1 MSKIK
6 LKKVTVKLPWV
17 EGEWEADEEQQLA
30 AWEMYVELVTRIAVQ
45 PLGAED
51 GLLREALN
59 SLYSLFGETR
69 RILKAHGPAVAI
81 PAHKGA
87 LTFGALAIDVLNRS
101 LRPLLARW
109 HPQLQAHEG
118 TRPAT
123 VSPGAHE
130 RAWKGHDELRGAL
143 EKCRLELI
151 QYADLL
157 ADASGVARLHALG
170 AARG

>member
-1 MSKIK
+1 MANDARRLRETKMSKIK

-87 LTFGALAIDVLNRS
+87 LTFV
-101 LRPLLARW
+101 
-109 HPQLQAHEG
+109 
-118 TRPAT
+118 
-123 VSPGAHE
+123 
-130 RAWKGHDELRGAL
+130 
-143 EKCRLELI
+143 
-151 QYADLL
+151 
-157 ADASGVARLHALG
+157 
-170 AARG
+170 